1 MNEIDIRNEYLE
13 HYKREND
20 AFDMANFIL
29 NNEIVVDNGAIIL
42 ITPNQVVITRNNPK
56 EGGKI
61 GSGSHDDTYDILNKV
76 LYDLPFNKRI
86 IKTESKE
93 LEEEFEKEF
102 QIKNKQNILIRMI
115 NEGKSVIHMRG
126 IYVELPSTITESQL
140 EFLIYLEEQYGII
153 FKFMSNEMVKDG
165 ETPLIC
171 FKDKARKDVFCNS
184 FEPLIEYA
192 RKNLVDKEKDVIVES
207 HLIGTTLN
215 DILIKVDRKEDNMP
229 GKDDNTL
236 ALAMTNT
243 WFSMLPN
250 TFKEKY
256 IHNFDLYSKAFID
269 VYNKS
274 IDSIR
279 KQQEESLPYFTR
291 GGSLDGRIK

>member
-1 MNEIDIRNEYLE
+1 MNEIDIRNKYLE
-13 HYKREND
+13 HYKHEND
-20 AFDMANFIL
+20 TFDMASFIL

-153 FKFMSNEMVKDG
+153 FKFISNEMVKDG
-165 ETPLIC
+165 ETPLIIY
-171 FKDKARKDVFCNS
+171 KNKEKQDVLCNS
-184 FEPLIEYA
+184 FAPLIDYA
-192 RKNLVDKEKDVIVES
+192 RDNLVDKNKEVI
-207 HLIGTTLN
+207 
-215 DILIKVDRKEDNMP
+215 
-229 GKDDNTL
+229 
-236 ALAMTNT
+236 
-243 WFSMLPN
+243 
-250 TFKEKY
+250 KEKY
-256 IHNFDLYSKAFID
+256 IIGKTIEDIKIKD
-269 VYNKS
+269 K
-274 IDSIR
+274 
-279 KQQEESLPYFTR
+279 
-291 GGSLDGRIK
+291 RI